1 MPSPRDHPLCGR
13 CRSRSRLSS
22 RIPRPAAPPQS
33 RTQTAKASPLRRLR
47 QRRDFANAFL
57 AKATTVLPCIAVHGA
72 TIARRSDPR
81 HGHGNLTAARLR
93 RIFRHS
99 SSRRKLS
106 HKNPGMT
113 GIIPACRSFAK
124 DRYQVEIIASGAF
137 LGRYRFAT
145 KVRAPLAWFFVSR
158 GRGCLRETPGV
169 VYRHDWHR
177 TYRRTGVALQPGPW
191 CVSPCP
197 ESENAGATTMAIHHT
212 PRANTRPKPAA
223 MPAVHPI
230 RGRFYGTCAA
240 FTGPKASTPAPA
252 VLFPIPGCTK
262 HIPRSSGKFS
272 DAARSH
278 CPARTIAAIPPRH
291 TLQRLALHFSRA
303 VPVVRGRW
311 VPQPTRTPFTKQGMN
326 FEAKH

>member
-158 GRGCLRETPGV
+158 GRGCLRETPDV
-169 VYRHDWHR
+169 VFRHAWHR
-177 TYRRTGVALQPGPW
+177 TYRRTGVALQPGPTVRFPVPGVRKRRGNNHGDPPHATSDHPAEACRDACRPPDSGPVPW
-191 CVSPCP
+191 NLCRIHG
-197 ESENAGATTMAIHHT
+197 SEGLD
-212 PRANTRPKPAA
+212 
-223 MPAVHPI
+223 
-230 RGRFYGTCAA
+230 
-240 FTGPKASTPAPA
+240 TGSA
-252 VLFPIPGCTK
+252 VLFPIPRCTK
-262 HIPRSSGKFS
+262 HIPRSFREVLRCGTLALPRQ
-272 DAARSH
+272 DYRSH
-278 CPARTIAAIPPRH
+278 TAAAYAATASAPFFPGSPGGPRPLGAAAHQDALYEARNE
-291 TLQRLALHFSRA
+291 L
-303 VPVVRGRW
+303 
-311 VPQPTRTPFTKQGMN
+311 
-326 FEAKH
+326 